1 MAEVSFFSVF
11 RLWLFGA
18 CGCVL
23 TKRAIGLVP
32 LQVSGRFLAEP
43 IALNDPLRS
52 ALSRDPAAVAL
63 HDLKRSI
70 SWIDL
75 EESCNALAR
84 RYHWMGLRP
93 GDRIA
98 SLMPNSLELLI
109 HYLAGLRC
117 GLVLTP
123 LNYRYTVPE
132 INHALEISGA
142 RCLLHHCE
150 RQCDVDASNALS
162 ACDLGSITANGDGI
176 IDESSQ
182 DWREFALPQT
192 EHDPGEPC
200 FLFFTSG
207 STGKPKAV
215 THTRQSLGWMFASV
229 LDVTG
234 LRPGEQFLAG
244 SSLSHIASSTFA
256 LSALCRGASVLVP
269 NNLSCSCLETLLRD
283 HHPQVVMALPVT
295 LFSLV
300 RDERLQRSDFSSVRL
315 CISGGDKVN
324 HQLHLEFEQATG
336 QRIDECYGMSEIG
349 FASLSPIEG
358 ENRIGSVGQ
367 LCPGFEGCI
376 RSADGR
382 ELGVGEE
389 GVLWIKSPTQTV
401 GYWNNPAATAETIQ
415 EGWLNTG
422 DAMRLDDDGYLWFC
436 GRRKQIIVH
445 DGSNICPQDVEEALM
460 EHPAVD
466 QAGVIGIED
475 AVHGQNVHAYVSF
488 KSGFDV
494 PTVPELIV
502 FARERVGYKAPE
514 VLQVL
519 PSLPV
524 NAVGKINR
532 VALHAMTSKH

>member
-1 MAEVSFFSVF
+1 M
-11 RLWLFGA
+11 
-18 CGCVL
+18 
-23 TKRAIGLVP
+23 
-32 LQVSGRFLAEP
+32 
-43 IALNDPLRS
+43 
-52 ALSRDPAAVAL
+52 SRDPDAVAL
-63 HDLKRSI
+63 HDLNRSM
-70 SWIDL
+70 SWAEL
-75 EESCNALAR
+75 EQSCHALAKH
-84 RYHWMGLRP
+84 YLSIGLCS

-132 INHALEISGA
+132 INHALDVSGA
-142 RCLLHHCE
+142 RCLIYHCE
-150 RQCDVDASNALS
+150 RQTDVDASNVPT
-162 ACDLGSITANGDGI
+162 ACDLGCITTNDYGFVS
-176 IDESSQ
+176 ELSQ
-182 DWREFALPQT
+182 DFADLSLPQT
-192 EHDPGEPC
+192 EHDPDQPC

-207 STGKPKAV
+207 STGKPKGV
-215 THTRQSLGWMFASV
+215 THTRQSLGWMFSSV

-234 LRPGEQFLAG
+234 LQPGEQYLAG

-256 LSALCRGASVLVP
+256 LAALCRGASVLVP
-269 NNLSCSCLETLLRD
+269 NNLSCSCLETLLRQ
-283 HHPQVVMALPVT
+283 HHPQVVLALPVT

-324 HQLHLEFEQATG
+324 HQLHVEFEQATG

-349 FASLSPIEG
+349 FASLSPIDG
-358 ENRIGSVGQ
+358 ENRIGSVGKM
-367 LCPGFEGCI
+367 CPGFEGCI
-376 RSADGR
+376 RSSDGR
-382 ELGVGEE
+382 ELSFGEE
-389 GVLWIKSPTQTV
+389 GVLWVKSPTLTV

-415 EGWLNTG
+415 KGWLNTG

-475 AVHGQNVHAYVSF
+475 DVHGQNVHAYVSF
-488 KSGFDV
+488 KTGCSV
-494 PTVPELIV
+494 PTIPDLIS
-502 FARERVGYKAPE
+502 FTRDRVGYKAPE

-519 PSLPV
+519 PTLPL
-524 NAVGKINR
+524 NSVGKINR
-532 VALHAMTSKH
+532 VALHALISKH

>member
-1 MAEVSFFSVF
+1 M
-11 RLWLFGA
+11 
-18 CGCVL
+18 
-23 TKRAIGLVP
+23 
-32 LQVSGRFLAEP
+32 QVSGRSLAEP
-43 IALNDPLRS
+43 VALNDPLRS
-52 ALSRDPAAVAL
+52 ALSRDSAAVAL
-63 HDLKRSI
+63 HDLSRSM
-70 SWIDL
+70 SWAEL
-75 EESCNALAR
+75 EQSCNALANH
-84 RYHWMGLRP
+84 YLSIGLRS

-132 INHALEISGA
+132 INHALEVSGA
-142 RCLLHHCE
+142 RCLIHHCE
-150 RQCDVDASNALS
+150 RQEDVEASNVSS
-162 ACDLGSITANGDGI
+162 ACDFGCITTNDDGFVS
-176 IDESSQ
+176 ELSQ
-182 DWREFALPQT
+182 DFADLSLSQT
-192 EHDPGEPC
+192 EHDPDQPC

-207 STGKPKAV
+207 STGKPKGV
-215 THTRQSLGWMFASV
+215 THTRQSLGWMFSSV
-229 LDVTG
+229 LEVTG
-234 LRPGEQFLAG
+234 LMPSEQFLAG

-269 NNLSCSCLETLLRD
+269 NNLSCSCLEILLRQ

-315 CISGGDKVN
+315 CISGGDKVS
-324 HQLHLEFEQATG
+324 HQLHVEFEEATG

-358 ENRIGSVGQ
+358 ENRLGSVGKM
-367 LCPGFEGCI
+367 CPGFEGCI
-376 RSADGR
+376 RSSDGR
-382 ELGVGEE
+382 ELSVGEE
-389 GVLWIKSPTQTV
+389 GVLWVKSPTLTV
-401 GYWNNPAATAETIQ
+401 GYWNNLAATTEIIQ

-422 DAMRLDDDGYLWFC
+422 DAMRLNDDGYLWFC

-494 PTVPELIV
+494 PTVPELII

-519 PSLPV
+519 PSLPL

>member
-1 MAEVSFFSVF
+1 M
-11 RLWLFGA
+11 
-18 CGCVL
+18 
-23 TKRAIGLVP
+23 
-32 LQVSGRFLAEP
+32 QVSGRFLAEP
-43 IALNDPLRS
+43 VSINDPLRS
-52 ALSRDPAAVAL
+52 ALSRDPEALAL
-63 HDLKRSI
+63 HDLNRSM
-70 SWIDL
+70 SWAEL
-75 EESCNALAR
+75 EQSCHALANH
-84 RYHWMGLRP
+84 YLSIGLRS

-132 INHALEISGA
+132 INHALEVSGA
-142 RCLLHHCE
+142 RCLIHHCE
-150 RQCDVDASNALS
+150 RQEDVEASNVSS
-162 ACDLGSITANGDGI
+162 ACDFGCITTNEGGFVS
-176 IDESSQ
+176 ELSQ
-182 DWREFALPQT
+182 DFADLSLSQT
-192 EHDPGEPC
+192 EHDPDQPC

-207 STGKPKAV
+207 STGKPKGV
-215 THTRQSLGWMFASV
+215 THTRQSLGWMFSSV
-229 LDVTG
+229 LEVTG
-234 LRPGEQFLAG
+234 LKPSEQFLAG

-269 NNLSCSCLETLLRD
+269 NNLSCSCLEILLRQ

-300 RDERLQRSDFSSVRL
+300 RDERLQPSDFSSVRL

-324 HQLHLEFEQATG
+324 HQLHVEFEEATG

-358 ENRIGSVGQ
+358 ENRLGSVGKM
-367 LCPGFEGCI
+367 CPGFEGCI
-376 RSADGR
+376 RSSDGR
-382 ELGVGEE
+382 ELSVGEE
-389 GVLWIKSPTQTV
+389 GVLWVKSPTLTV
-401 GYWNNPAATAETIQ
+401 GYWNNPAATAEIIQ

>member
-1 MAEVSFFSVF
+1 M
-11 RLWLFGA
+11 
-18 CGCVL
+18 
-23 TKRAIGLVP
+23 
-32 LQVSGRFLAEP
+32 QVSGRFLAEP
-43 IALNDPLRS
+43 VSINDPLRS
-52 ALSRDPAAVAL
+52 ALSRDPEALAL
-63 HDLKRSI
+63 HDLNRSM
-70 SWIDL
+70 SWAEL
-75 EESCNALAR
+75 EQSCHALANH
-84 RYHWMGLRP
+84 YLSIGLRS

-132 INHALEISGA
+132 INHALEVSGA
-142 RCLLHHCE
+142 RCLIHHCE
-150 RQCDVDASNALS
+150 RQEDVEASNVSS
-162 ACDLGSITANGDGI
+162 ACDFGCITTNEGGFVS
-176 IDESSQ
+176 ELSQ
-182 DWREFALPQT
+182 DFADLSLSQT
-192 EHDPGEPC
+192 EHDPDQPC

-207 STGKPKAV
+207 STGKPKGV
-215 THTRQSLGWMFASV
+215 THTRQSLGWMFSSV
-229 LDVTG
+229 LEVTG
-234 LRPGEQFLAG
+234 LKPSEQFLAG

-269 NNLSCSCLETLLRD
+269 NNLSCSCLEILLRQ

-300 RDERLQRSDFSSVRL
+300 RDERLQPSDFSSVRL

-324 HQLHLEFEQATG
+324 HQLHVEFEEATG

-358 ENRIGSVGQ
+358 ENRLGSVGKM
-367 LCPGFEGCI
+367 CPGFEGCI
-376 RSADGR
+376 RSSDGR
-382 ELGVGEE
+382 ELSVGEE
-389 GVLWIKSPTQTV
+389 GVLWVKSPTLMV
-401 GYWNNPAATAETIQ
+401 GYWHNPAATAEIIQ

>member
-1 MAEVSFFSVF
+1 MQVF
-11 RLWLFGA
+11 
-18 CGCVL
+18 
-23 TKRAIGLVP
+23 
-32 LQVSGRFLAEP
+32 GRFLAKPVE
-43 IALNDPLRS
+43 LNDPLRS
-52 ALSRDPAAVAL
+52 ALSRDPDAVAL
-63 HDLKRSI
+63 HDLNGSM
-70 SWIDL
+70 SWAEL
-75 EESCNALAR
+75 EQSCNALAKH
-84 RYHWMGLRP
+84 YLSIGLRP

-98 SLMPNSLELLI
+98 SLMPNSLEVLI

-132 INHALEISGA
+132 INHALEVSGA

-150 RQCDVDASNALS
+150 RQTDVDASNVSS
-162 ACDLGSITANGDGI
+162 ACDLGCITANDDGFTS
-176 IDESSQ
+176 ELSQ
-182 DWREFALPQT
+182 DFGELALSQT
-192 EHDPGEPC
+192 EHESDQPC

-207 STGKPKAV
+207 STGKPKGV
-215 THTRQSLGWMFASV
+215 THTRQSLGWMFSSL
-229 LDVTG
+229 LDATA
-234 LRPGEQFLAG
+234 LKPGEQFLAG
-244 SSLSHIASSTFA
+244 GSLSHIASSTFS

-269 NNLSCSCLETLLRD
+269 NNLSCTSLEMLLRQ
-283 HHPQVVMALPVT
+283 HHPQVLMALPVT

-324 HQLHLEFEQATG
+324 HQLHVEFENATG

-358 ENRIGSVGQ
+358 ENRLGSVGQ
-367 LCPGFEGCI
+367 MCPGFEGCI
-376 RSADGR
+376 RSSDGR
-382 ELGVGEE
+382 ELSFGEE
-389 GVLWIKSPTQTV
+389 GVLWVKSPTLTV
-401 GYWNNPAATAETIQ
+401 GYWNNPSATAESLQ
-415 EGWLNTG
+415 EGWFNTG
-422 DAMRLDDDGYLWFC
+422 DAMRLDDDGYFWFC

-475 AVHGQNVHAYVSF
+475 SVHGQNVHAYVSF
-488 KSGFDV
+488 KSGFDA
-494 PTVPELIV
+494 PSVPELIS

-519 PSLPV
+519 PSLPL
-524 NAVGKINR
+524 NSVGKINR
-532 VALHAMTSKH
+532 VALHAMTSRH

>member
-1 MAEVSFFSVF
+1 M
-11 RLWLFGA
+11 
-18 CGCVL
+18 
-23 TKRAIGLVP
+23 
-32 LQVSGRFLAEP
+32 QVSGRFLAEP
-43 IALNDPLRS
+43 FELDHPLR
-52 ALSRDPAAVAL
+52 AGLSRDPSAVAV
-63 HDLKRSI
+63 HDLNRSM
-70 SWIDL
+70 SWVDL

-84 RYHWMGLRP
+84 RYLNLGLRP

-109 HYLAGLRC
+109 HYLSGLRC
-117 GLVLTP
+117 GFVLTP
-123 LNYRYTVPE
+123 LNDRYTVPE
-132 INHALEISGA
+132 INHALEVSGA

-150 RQCDVDASNALS
+150 RQSDVDASNAPRACELGCIRANDAGFLGELS
-162 ACDLGSITANGDGI
+162 AELSENLGDLPP
-176 IDESSQ
+176 
-182 DWREFALPQT
+182 FQT
-192 EHDPGEPC
+192 EHDPDQPC

-207 STGKPKAV
+207 STGKPKGV
-215 THTRQSLGWMFASV
+215 THTRKSLGWMFSSV
-229 LDVTG
+229 AEVTG
-234 LRPGEQFLAG
+234 LKPGEQFLAG

-269 NNLSCSCLETLLRD
+269 NNLSCHCLETLLRQ

-324 HQLHLEFEQATG
+324 HQLHVEFEQATG
-336 QRIDECYGMSEIG
+336 QRIDECYGMNEIG
-349 FASLSPIEG
+349 FASLSPIEA

-367 LCPGFEGCI
+367 MCPGFEGCI

-382 ELGVGEE
+382 ELSSGEE
-389 GVLWIKSPTQTV
+389 GVLWVKSPTLTV

-475 AVHGQNVHAYVSF
+475 DVHGQNVHAYVSF
-488 KSGFDV
+488 KTGCSV
-494 PTVPELIV
+494 PTIPDLIS
-502 FARERVGYKAPE
+502 FARDRVGYKAPE

-519 PSLPV
+519 PSLPL
-524 NAVGKINR
+524 NSVGKINR
-532 VALHAMTSKH
+532 VALHSLVSKH

>member
-1 MAEVSFFSVF
+1 M
-11 RLWLFGA
+11 
-18 CGCVL
+18 
-23 TKRAIGLVP
+23 
-32 LQVSGRFLAEP
+32 QVSGRFLAEP
-43 IALNDPLRS
+43 VSINDPLRS
-52 ALSRDPAAVAL
+52 ALSRDPEALAL
-63 HDLKRSI
+63 HDLNRSM
-70 SWIDL
+70 SWAEL
-75 EESCNALAR
+75 EQSCHALANH
-84 RYHWMGLRP
+84 YLSIGLRS

-132 INHALEISGA
+132 INHALEVSGA
-142 RCLLHHCE
+142 RCLIHHCE
-150 RQCDVDASNALS
+150 RQEDVEASNVSS
-162 ACDLGSITANGDGI
+162 ACDFGCITTNEDGFVS
-176 IDESSQ
+176 ELSQ
-182 DWREFALPQT
+182 DFADLSLSQT
-192 EHDPGEPC
+192 EHDPDQPC

-207 STGKPKAV
+207 STGKPKGV
-215 THTRQSLGWMFASV
+215 THTRQSLGWMFSSV
-229 LDVTG
+229 LEVTG
-234 LRPGEQFLAG
+234 LKPSEQFLAG

-269 NNLSCSCLETLLRD
+269 NNLSCSCLEILLRQ

-300 RDERLQRSDFSSVRL
+300 RDERLQPSDFSSVRL

-324 HQLHLEFEQATG
+324 HQLHVEFEEATG

-358 ENRIGSVGQ
+358 ENRLGSVGKM
-367 LCPGFEGCI
+367 CPGFEGCI
-376 RSADGR
+376 RSSDGR
-382 ELGVGEE
+382 ELSVGEE
-389 GVLWIKSPTQTV
+389 GVLWVKSPTLTV
-401 GYWNNPAATAETIQ
+401 GYWNNPVATAEIIQ

>member
-1 MAEVSFFSVF
+1 M
-11 RLWLFGA
+11 
-18 CGCVL
+18 
-23 TKRAIGLVP
+23 
-32 LQVSGRFLAEP
+32 QVSGRFLAEP
-43 IALNDPLRS
+43 VSINDPLRS
-52 ALSRDPAAVAL
+52 ALSRDPEALAL
-63 HDLKRSI
+63 HDLNRSM
-70 SWIDL
+70 SWAEL
-75 EESCNALAR
+75 EQSCHALANH
-84 RYHWMGLRP
+84 YLSIGLRS

-132 INHALEISGA
+132 INHALEVSGA
-142 RCLLHHCE
+142 RCLIHHCE
-150 RQCDVDASNALS
+150 RQEDVEASNVSS
-162 ACDLGSITANGDGI
+162 ACDFGCITTNEGGFVS
-176 IDESSQ
+176 ELSQ
-182 DWREFALPQT
+182 DFADLSLSQT
-192 EHDPGEPC
+192 EHDPDQPC

-207 STGKPKAV
+207 STGKPKGV
-215 THTRQSLGWMFASV
+215 THTRQSLGWMFSSV
-229 LDVTG
+229 LEVTG
-234 LRPGEQFLAG
+234 LKPSEQFLAG

-269 NNLSCSCLETLLRD
+269 NNLSCSCLEILLRQ

-300 RDERLQRSDFSSVRL
+300 RDERLQPSDFSSVRL

-324 HQLHLEFEQATG
+324 HQLHVEFEEATG

-358 ENRIGSVGQ
+358 ENRLGSVGKM
-367 LCPGFEGCI
+367 CPGFEGCI
-376 RSADGR
+376 RSSDGR
-382 ELGVGEE
+382 ELSVGEE
-389 GVLWIKSPTQTV
+389 GVLWIKSPTLTV
-401 GYWNNPAATAETIQ
+401 GYWNNPAATAEIIQ

>member
-1 MAEVSFFSVF
+1 MFS
-11 RLWLFGA
+11 
-18 CGCVL
+18 
-23 TKRAIGLVP
+23 
-32 LQVSGRFLAEP
+32 
-43 IALNDPLRS
+43 
-52 ALSRDPAAVAL
+52 
-63 HDLKRSI
+63 
-70 SWIDL
+70 
-75 EESCNALAR
+75 
-84 RYHWMGLRP
+84 
-93 GDRIA
+93 
-98 SLMPNSLELLI
+98 
-109 HYLAGLRC
+109 
-117 GLVLTP
+117 
-123 LNYRYTVPE
+123 
-132 INHALEISGA
+132 
-142 RCLLHHCE
+142 
-150 RQCDVDASNALS
+150 
-162 ACDLGSITANGDGI
+162 
-176 IDESSQ
+176 
-182 DWREFALPQT
+182 
-192 EHDPGEPC
+192 
-200 FLFFTSG
+200 
-207 STGKPKAV
+207 
-215 THTRQSLGWMFASV
+215 SV
-229 LDVTG
+229 LEVTG
-234 LRPGEQFLAG
+234 LMPSEQFLAG

-269 NNLSCSCLETLLRD
+269 NNLSCSCLEILLRQ

-324 HQLHLEFEQATG
+324 HQLHVEFEEATG

-358 ENRIGSVGQ
+358 ENRLGSVGKM
-367 LCPGFEGCI
+367 CPGFEGCI
-376 RSADGR
+376 RSSDGR
-382 ELGVGEE
+382 ELSVGEE
-389 GVLWIKSPTQTV
+389 GVLWVKSPTLTV
-401 GYWNNPAATAETIQ
+401 GYWNNLAATTEIIQ

-494 PTVPELIV
+494 PTVPELII

-519 PSLPV
+519 PSLPL

>member
-1 MAEVSFFSVF
+1 M
-11 RLWLFGA
+11 
-18 CGCVL
+18 
-23 TKRAIGLVP
+23 
-32 LQVSGRFLAEP
+32 QVSGRFLAEP
-43 IALNDPLRS
+43 VSINDPLRS
-52 ALSRDPAAVAL
+52 ALSRDPEALAL
-63 HDLKRSI
+63 HDLNRSM
-70 SWIDL
+70 SWAEL
-75 EESCNALAR
+75 EQSCHALANH
-84 RYHWMGLRP
+84 YLSIGLRS

-132 INHALEISGA
+132 INHALEVSGA
-142 RCLLHHCE
+142 RCLIHHCE
-150 RQCDVDASNALS
+150 RQEDVEASNVSS
-162 ACDLGSITANGDGI
+162 ACDFGCITTNEGGFAS
-176 IDESSQ
+176 ELSQ
-182 DWREFALPQT
+182 DFADLSLSQI
-192 EHDPGEPC
+192 EHDPDQPC

-207 STGKPKAV
+207 STGKPKGV
-215 THTRQSLGWMFASV
+215 THTRQSLGWMFSSV
-229 LDVTG
+229 LEVTG
-234 LRPGEQFLAG
+234 LKPSEQFLAG

-269 NNLSCSCLETLLRD
+269 NNLSCSCLEILLRQ

-300 RDERLQRSDFSSVRL
+300 RDERLQPSDFSSVRL

-324 HQLHLEFEQATG
+324 HQLHVEFEEATG

-358 ENRIGSVGQ
+358 ENRLGSVGKM
-367 LCPGFEGCI
+367 CPGFEGCI
-376 RSADGR
+376 RSSDGR
-382 ELGVGEE
+382 ELSVGEE
-389 GVLWIKSPTQTV
+389 GVLWVKSPTLTV
-401 GYWNNPAATAETIQ
+401 GYWNNPAATAEIIQ

>member
-1 MAEVSFFSVF
+1 M
-11 RLWLFGA
+11 
-18 CGCVL
+18 
-23 TKRAIGLVP
+23 K
-32 LQVSGRFLAEP
+32 VSGRFLAEP
-43 IALNDPLRS
+43 IVLNDPLRP
-52 ALSRDPAAVAL
+52 ALSRDPEAVAL
-63 HDLKRSI
+63 HDLNRSM
-70 SWIDL
+70 SWAEL
-75 EESCNALAR
+75 EQSCHALAKH
-84 RYHWMGLRP
+84 YLGIGLRP

-132 INHALEISGA
+132 INHALDVSGA
-142 RCLLHHCE
+142 RCLIHHCE
-150 RQCDVDASNALS
+150 RQTDVDASNVPTD
-162 ACDLGSITANGDGI
+162 CDLECITTNDDGFVS
-176 IDESSQ
+176 ELSQ
-182 DWREFALPQT
+182 GFADLSLAQT
-192 EHDPGEPC
+192 EHDPDQPC

-207 STGKPKAV
+207 STGKPKGV
-215 THTRQSLGWMFASV
+215 THTRQSLGWMFSSV

-256 LSALCRGASVLVP
+256 LAALCRGASVLVP
-269 NNLSCSCLETLLRD
+269 NNLSCSCLEILLRE

-300 RDERLQRSDFSSVRL
+300 RDERLQRSDFASVRL
-315 CISGGDKVN
+315 CVSGGDKVN
-324 HQLHLEFEQATG
+324 HQLHVEFEQATG

-349 FASLSPIEG
+349 FASLSPIDG
-358 ENRIGSVGQ
+358 ENRIGSVGKM
-367 LCPGFEGCI
+367 CPGFEGCI
-376 RSADGR
+376 RSSDGR
-382 ELGVGEE
+382 ELSFGEE
-389 GVLWIKSPTQTV
+389 GVLWVKSPTLTV

-415 EGWLNTG
+415 KGWLNTG

-488 KSGFDV
+488 KSGFDL
-494 PTVPELIV
+494 PTVPELIS

-514 VLQVL
+514 VLQIL
-519 PSLPV
+519 PSLPL
-524 NAVGKINR
+524 NSVGKINR
-532 VALHAMTSKH
+532 VALHSMTSKH

>member
-1 MAEVSFFSVF
+1 M
-11 RLWLFGA
+11 
-18 CGCVL
+18 
-23 TKRAIGLVP
+23 
-32 LQVSGRFLAEP
+32 QVSGRFLAEP
-43 IALNDPLRS
+43 VSLNDPLRS
-52 ALSRDPAAVAL
+52 ALSRDPEAVAL
-63 HDLKRSI
+63 HDLNRSM
-70 SWIDL
+70 SWAEL
-75 EESCNALAR
+75 EQSCHALANH
-84 RYHWMGLRP
+84 YLSIGLRS

-132 INHALEISGA
+132 INHALEVSGA
-142 RCLLHHCE
+142 RCLIHHCE
-150 RQCDVDASNALS
+150 RQEDVEASNVSS
-162 ACDLGSITANGDGI
+162 ACDFGCITTNDDGFVS
-176 IDESSQ
+176 ELSQ
-182 DWREFALPQT
+182 DFADLSLSQT
-192 EHDPGEPC
+192 EHDPDQPC

-207 STGKPKAV
+207 STGKPKGV
-215 THTRQSLGWMFASV
+215 THTLQSLGWMFSSV
-229 LDVTG
+229 LEVTG
-234 LRPGEQFLAG
+234 LMPSEQFLAG

-269 NNLSCSCLETLLRD
+269 NNLSCSCLEILLRQ

-324 HQLHLEFEQATG
+324 HQLHVEFEEATG

-358 ENRIGSVGQ
+358 ENRLGSVGKM
-367 LCPGFEGCI
+367 CPGFEGCI
-376 RSADGR
+376 RSSDGR
-382 ELGVGEE
+382 ELSVGEE
-389 GVLWIKSPTQTV
+389 GVLWVKSPTLTV
-401 GYWNNPAATAETIQ
+401 GYWNNIAATTEIIQ

-422 DAMRLDDDGYLWFC
+422 DSMRLDDDGYLWFC

-445 DGSNICPQDVEEALM
+445 YGSNICPQDVEEALM

-494 PTVPELIV
+494 PTVPELII

-519 PSLPV
+519 PSLPL